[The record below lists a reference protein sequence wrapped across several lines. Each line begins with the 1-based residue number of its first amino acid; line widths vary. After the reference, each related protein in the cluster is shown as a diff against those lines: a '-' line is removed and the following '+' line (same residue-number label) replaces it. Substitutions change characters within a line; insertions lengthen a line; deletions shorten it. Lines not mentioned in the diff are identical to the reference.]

1 MIKNK
6 NIRSELVFEQK
17 ERIKCIEFVY
27 EDKKFVVLS
36 IKDNEP
42 LFQYLMGVDIHNYNQ
57 YGFPRLN
64 EILLSSV

>member
-27 EDKKFVVLS
+27 EDKKFIVS
-36 IKDNEP
+36 GIKDSEP
-42 LFQYLMGVDIHNYNQ
+42 LFQYLN
-57 YGFPRLN
+57 P
-64 EILLSSV
+64 

>member
-27 EDKKFVVLS
+27 EDKKLIVS
-36 IKDNEP
+36 GIKDSEP
-42 LFQYLMGVDIHNYNQ
+42 LFQYLN
-57 YGFPRLN
+57 P
-64 EILLSSV
+64 